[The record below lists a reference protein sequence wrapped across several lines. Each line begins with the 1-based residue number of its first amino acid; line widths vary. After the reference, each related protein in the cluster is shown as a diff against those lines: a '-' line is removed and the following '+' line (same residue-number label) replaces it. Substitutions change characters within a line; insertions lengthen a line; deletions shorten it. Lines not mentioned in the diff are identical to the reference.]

1 MRPLSD
7 TLARLAAMKARAA
20 APPSRSGPSRLVPF
34 RLSGSNPGHLDAKVF
49 IPSRPARDAALV
61 VVLHG
66 CTQTADGYDHG
77 SGWST
82 LAEEQGFFLLFPEQ
96 QRANHPNL
104 CFNWFLPEHTQRG
117 RGEAASIRGMIEAM
131 SRAHAIDPR
140 RVFITGLSA
149 GGAMTATMLATY
161 PEVFAGGAIIAGL
174 AHGVAQ
180 SVPEAF
186 DRMRG
191 HALPSQG
198 QLQGGLRSAS
208 SHGGPWPKVSIW
220 QGTADN
226 TVHATNADA
235 IVDQWLEVHA
245 LERSPSAR
253 RTFGGRT
260 TSEWSSR
267 DGEVKITQHRIEGMG
282 HGTPLAST
290 GPAAYGNPGPYMLD
304 VGIGSTHEI
313 AEDWGL
319 TGNVVR
325 ARPAEQ
331 PTGTVS
337 GDEYV
342 RSDAMPEPAHT
353 GERASAG
360 VDAAPGKVGEII
372 EAALRSAGLMK

>member
-7 TLARLAAMKARAA
+7 TLARLAAMKARTAV
-20 APPSRSGPSRLVPF
+20 PVSRSGPSRLVPF
-34 RLSGSNPGHLDAKVF
+34 PFSGPNPGHLGVKAY
-49 IPSRPARDAALV
+49 IPSGAAPGAALV

-82 LAEEQGFFLLFPEQ
+82 LAEEHGFFLLFPEQ
-96 QRANHPNL
+96 QRANNPNL
-104 CFNWFLPEHTQRG
+104 CFNWFQPEHTQRG
-117 RGEAASIRGMIEAM
+117 SGEAASIRGMIEAM

-149 GGAMTATMLATY
+149 GGAMAATMLAAY

-174 AHGVAQ
+174 AHGVANG
-180 SVPEAF
+180 VPEAF

-198 QLQGGLRSAS
+198 ELQGALRNAS
-208 SHGGPWPKVSIW
+208 PHGGPWPTVSIW

-226 TVHATNADA
+226 TVHATNANA

-245 LERSPSAR
+245 LERTPSAR
-253 RTFGGRT
+253 RTLGGRT

-267 DGEVKITQHRIEGMG
+267 DGVVKVTQHRIDGMG
-282 HGTPLAST
+282 HGTPLASS
-290 GPAAYGNPGPYMLD
+290 GPAAYGHPGPYMLD

-313 AEDWGL
+313 AVAWSL
-319 TGNVVR
+319 TDGVR
-325 ARPAEQ
+325 SQPAKQ
-331 PTGTVS
+331 TGAVS

-342 RSDAMPEPAHT
+342 RSDVMPEPVQS

-360 VDAAPGKVGEII
+360 ADAAPGKVGEII

>member
-20 APPSRSGPSRLVPF
+20 APLSRSGPSRLVPF
-34 RLSGSNPGHLDAKVF
+34 RLAGANPGHLDAKAF
-49 IPSRPARDAALV
+49 IPSRPAPGAALV

-77 SGWST
+77 SGWSA
-82 LAEEQGFFLLFPEQ
+82 LAEEQGFYLLFPEQ
-96 QRANHPNL
+96 QRANNPNL

-117 RGEAASIRGMIEAM
+117 RGEAASIRGMIEEM

-149 GGAMTATMLATY
+149 GGAMAATMLATY

-174 AHGVAQ
+174 AHGVAN
-180 SVPEAF
+180 SIPEAF

-191 HALPSQG
+191 HALPSQN
-198 QLQGGLRSAS
+198 QLQGALRSAS
-208 SHGGPWPKVSIW
+208 SHSGPWPIISIW
-220 QGTADN
+220 QGTADH
-226 TVHATNADA
+226 TVDATNANA
-235 IVDQWLEVHA
+235 IVDQWRDVHA

-253 RTFGGRT
+253 RTLGGRT
-260 TSEWSSR
+260 TSEWSGR
-267 DGEVKITQHRIEGMG
+267 DGEVKVTQHHIEGMG

-290 GPAAYGNPGPYMLD
+290 GPAAYGHPGPYMLD

-319 TGNVVR
+319 TGGVR
-325 ARPAEQ
+325 EQPAEQ
-331 PTGTVS
+331 QTGTVS

-342 RSDAMPEPAHT
+342 RSDAMPEPAQV
-353 GERASAG
+353 GERTSPGA
-360 VDAAPGKVGEII
+360 DAAPSKVGEII
-372 EAALRSAGLMK
+372 EAALRSAGLMR